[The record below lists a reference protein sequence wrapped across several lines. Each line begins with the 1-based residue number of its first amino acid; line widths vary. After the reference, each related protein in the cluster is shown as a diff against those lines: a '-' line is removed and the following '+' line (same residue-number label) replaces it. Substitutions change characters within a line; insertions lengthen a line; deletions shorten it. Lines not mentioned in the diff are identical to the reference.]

1 VRARRWALPD
11 DLFARRRAAAGGCA
25 QGILPAVHGGGLS
38 CAGAF
43 ANPEPTRDDAIAMVK
58 KGVA

>member
-11 DLFARRRAAAGGCA
+11 DLFAPRRA